1 MLQQPARERLVL
13 LEIDTAAASASDA
26 DATGGEPIFKDGVGI
41 GRVTSG
47 GYGYSVDMSLALGFV
62 KGAKAGD
69 QVEVFILGRPHAASI
84 LERPPF
90 DADGIRLRA

>member
-13 LEIDTAAASASDA
+13 LEIDTTSDSDA

-90 DADGIRLRA
+90 DAEGIRQRA